1 MTSAS
6 SRRATGRS
14 RSGRARGA
22 RAVASCDRRQAAL
35 AAQRRALL
43 VQRLAIGQDARDQ
56 LGVAVLLVARYLV
69 VAEMD
74 DEGVVVVVALAVA
87 GEIPAARLQDDDVA
101 AVDHA
106 RRDRRALGERAAE
119 RTKDLVDDR
128 LLAGEF
134 AAPRAAADRAPD
146 DIVVARFPERGA
158 VALGNLGEDVGHE
171 LSVARERGHC
181 GSWTR

>member
-1 MTSAS
+1 
-6 SRRATGRS
+6 
-14 RSGRARGA
+14 
-22 RAVASCDRRQAAL
+22 
-35 AAQRRALL
+35 
-43 VQRLAIGQDARDQ
+43 
-56 LGVAVLLVARYLV
+56 
-69 VAEMD
+69 MD

-119 RTKDLVDDR
+119 RAKDLVDDR

-146 DIVVARFPERGA
+146 DIVVARFPQRGA

-181 GSWTR
+181 GSWTRSERTGFCARRTSRERRLPPDRIAAAARFL